1 MNAGFGQRL
10 DDVTL
15 ARVRRGD
22 IGAIERIYALYARSC
37 YTLALRI
44 LGEPTAAEDVVHD
57 VFLRLIDSLSGYR
70 GDAPFGAW
78 LKRLVANATIDALRR
93 SRRYADTSAE
103 SVLANAASVDAAP
116 DVGVD
121 AWTLLQQLPAHARAI
136 VVLHEV
142 EGFTHKELGE
152 RFGQSESYSKSI
164 LARALKRLA
173 GDDADEHPQEEVG

>member
-1 MNAGFGQRL
+1 MNAGFGQQL
-10 DDVTL
+10 DEVTL
-15 ARVRRGD
+15 ARVRHGD
-22 IGAIERIYALYARSC
+22 IRAIADIYTVYARSC

-57 VFLRLIDSLSGYR
+57 VFVRLIDSLSGYR

-78 LKRLVANATIDALRR
+78 LKRLVANATIDAVRR
-93 SRRYADTSAE
+93 NRRYADASAE
-103 SVLANAASVDAAP
+103 TVLANATSLDAEP

-121 AWTLLQQLPAHARAI
+121 AWALLQRLPAHARAI

-142 EGFTHKELGE
+142 EGFTHKELAE

-173 GDDADEHPQEEVG
+173 GSDAGEQPRDEVG